1 MMQHWKTD
9 KGAVLV
15 TGASSGIG
23 SACALKLDQAGY
35 RVFAGVRLESDAQRL
50 RQQASPLLTPVL
62 LDVTDKALIAAAV
75 SQVEEAVNDA
85 GLVGL
90 VNNAGIAVPAPLEVI
105 PLAELRRQFE
115 VNVIGQVAVTQAM
128 LPLLRTARGRIINI
142 GSVASRMTFPF
153 AGALSASKSAL
164 EALNAALRM
173 ELSPWGI
180 HVILITPATVRT
192 PGGDK
197 LQHDSEEILRTI
209 PEEDAKRYATPL
221 RAYVEAFSKQEAT
234 GSPPEVVADAIL
246 RALVEKT
253 PRTEYPVGRGSRL
266 LPLLA
271 RLLPTRVLDGLR
283 LQVLGLAHQP
293 EMP

>member
-1 MMQHWKTD
+1 MQHRETD

-23 SACALKLDQAGY
+23 LACALKLDQAGY
-35 RVFAGVRLESDAQRL
+35 RVFAGVRKESDAQRL

-62 LDVTDKALIAAAV
+62 LDVTNEASIAATV
-75 SQVEEAVNDA
+75 SQVAEAIDDT

-105 PLAELRRQFE
+105 PLEALRRQFE
-115 VNVIGQVAVTQAM
+115 VNVIGQVAVTQAV
-128 LPLLRTARGRIINI
+128 LPLLRKAHGRIINV

-180 HVILITPATVRT
+180 HVILVTPATVRT

-209 PEEDAKRYATPL
+209 PKEDARRYATPL
-221 RAYVEAFSKQEAT
+221 RAFVEAFNKQEAT
-234 GSPPEVVADAIL
+234 GSPPEVVADVIL
-246 RALVEKT
+246 QALVERT
-253 PRTEYPVGRGSRL
+253 PRTEYPVGRGARL

-271 RLLPTRVLDGLR
+271 RLLPTRVLDR
-283 LQVLGLAHQP
+283 VRVQALGLAHQP

>member
-1 MMQHWKTD
+1 M
-9 KGAVLV
+9 V

-23 SACALKLDQAGY
+23 RASALKLDQAGY
-35 RVFAGVRLESDAQRL
+35 RVFAGVRQESDAQRL

-62 LDVTDKALIAAAV
+62 LDVTNEALIAAMV
-75 SQVEEAVNDA
+75 SQVAEAVDDTR
-85 GLVGL
+85 LVGL

-105 PLAELRRQFE
+105 PLSELRRQFE
-115 VNVIGQVAVTQAM
+115 VNVIGQVAVTQAV
-128 LPLLRTARGRIINI
+128 LPLLRKAHRRIINV

-153 AGALSASKSAL
+153 AGALSASKSAF
-164 EALNAALRM
+164 ESLNAALRM
-173 ELSPWGI
+173 ELPPWGI
-180 HVILITPATVRT
+180 HVILVTPATVRT

-209 PEEDAKRYATPL
+209 PEQDARRYATPL
-221 RAYVEAFSKQEAT
+221 RAFVEAFSKQEAT
-234 GSPPEVVADAIL
+234 GSPPEVVAEVIL
-246 RALVEKT
+246 QALVEKT

-271 RLLPTRVLDGLR
+271 RLLPTRVLDR
-283 LQVLGLAHQP
+283 VRVQALGLAHQS

>member
-1 MMQHWKTD
+1 MKHRETD

-23 SACALKLDQAGY
+23 RASALKLDQAGY
-35 RVFAGVRLESDAQRL
+35 RVFAGVRQESDAQWL
-50 RQQASPLLTPVL
+50 RQQASLLLTPVL
-62 LDVTDKALIAAAV
+62 LDVTNETLIAATV
-75 SQVEEAVNDA
+75 SQVAEAVDDT
-85 GLVGL
+85 GLIGL

-105 PLAELRRQFE
+105 PLEALRRQFE
-115 VNVIGQVAVTQAM
+115 VNVIGQVAVTQAV
-128 LPLLRTARGRIINI
+128 LPLLRKSHGRIINV

-180 HVILITPATVRT
+180 HVILVTPATVRT

-197 LQHDSEEILRTI
+197 LRHDSEELLHAL
-209 PEEDAKRYATPL
+209 PEEAASRYAIPFRLYIET
-221 RAYVEAFSKQEAT
+221 FTKQAAT
-234 GSPPEVVADAIL
+234 GSPPEAVANVVL
-246 RALVEKT
+246 QALTART
-253 PRTEYPVGRGSRL
+253 PRTQYPVGRGSRL

-271 RLLPTRVLDGLR
+271 RLLPTRVLDSVR
-283 LQVLGLAHQP
+283 FQFLGLAHQR
-293 EMP
+293 EQG

>member
-1 MMQHWKTD
+1 MQHRETD

-23 SACALKLDQAGY
+23 RACALKLDQAGY
-35 RVFAGVRLESDAQRL
+35 RVFAGVRQESNAQQL

-62 LDVTDKALIAAAV
+62 LDVTNEALIAATV
-75 SQVEEAVNDA
+75 SQVAEAVGGT

-115 VNVIGQVAVTQAM
+115 VNVIGQVAMTQAV
-128 LPLLRTARGRIINI
+128 LPLLRKAPGRIINV

-209 PEEDAKRYATPL
+209 PEEDARRYATPL
-221 RAYVEAFSKQEAT
+221 RAFVEAFSKQEAT
-234 GSPPEVVADAIL
+234 GSPPEVVADVIL
-246 RALVEKT
+246 HALVEKI

-271 RLLPTRVLDGLR
+271 RLLPTRVLDR
-283 LQVLGLAHQP
+283 VRVQALGLAHQP
-293 EMP
+293 EIP